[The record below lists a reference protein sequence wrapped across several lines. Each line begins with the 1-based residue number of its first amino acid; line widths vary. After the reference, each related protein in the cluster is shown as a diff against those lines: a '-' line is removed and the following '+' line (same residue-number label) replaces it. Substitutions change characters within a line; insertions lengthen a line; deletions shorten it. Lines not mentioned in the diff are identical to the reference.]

1 MKFILS
7 FLLLVF
13 IQILPSQAHQSSR
26 FMLQKEAASVV
37 SVCVV
42 STFIEN
48 NKQPTILQNELIKE
62 ALTQEPKP
70 KKPDAKT
77 KTTTLKVEVLREDGI
92 DPVCNMKVT
101 KGTTS
106 VSTFGGKQYGFCSG
120 MCKERFDK
128 NPDKYLPK
136 AKK

>member
-1 MKFILS
+1 MKLILT

-13 IQILPSQAHQSSR
+13 IQTLPLQAHCSSR
-26 FMLQKEAASVV
+26 FIRQKEAASVV

-48 NKQPTILQNELIKE
+48 NKQSTVAQDELIKE

-70 KKPDAKT
+70 KKADAKT
-77 KTTTLKVEVLREDGI
+77 KTAALKVEVLREDGI

-128 NPDKYLPK
+128 NPDKYLSK
-136 AKK
+136 VKK

>member
-1 MKFILS
+1 MKFILT

-13 IQILPSQAHQSSR
+13 IQILPSHAHHSSR
-26 FMLQKEAASVV
+26 FRLQKEAASFV

-48 NKQPTILQNELIKE
+48 NKQPTVAQNKLIKE
-62 ALTQEPKP
+62 EISQEPKP
-70 KKPDAKT
+70 KKPGTKT
-77 KTTTLKVEVLREDGI
+77 KTKAPNADVLREDGI

-101 KGTTS
+101 KGATS

-136 AKK
+136 VKK

>member
-1 MKFILS
+1 MKLILT

-13 IQILPSQAHQSSR
+13 IQTLPLQARHSSR
-26 FMLQKEAASVV
+26 FIRQKEAASVV

-42 STFIEN
+42 SMFIEN
-48 NKQPTILQNELIKE
+48 NKQSTVAQDELIKE
-62 ALTQEPKP
+62 ALTQDPKP
-70 KKPDAKT
+70 KKADAKT
-77 KTTTLKVEVLREDGI
+77 KTLKVEVLREDGI

-128 NPDKYLPK
+128 NPDKYLSK
-136 AKK
+136 VKK